1 MILFFSVFFDFE
13 SSDDLLSF
21 RRCLE
26 LKGLLEFNLFYWE
39 VAYKDRVND
48 KIYLN

>member
-13 SSDDLLSF
+13 SLDDFESF
-21 RRCLE
+21 SRDLE
-26 LKGLLEFNLFYWE
+26 LRGLLDVNLFYSE
-39 VAYKDRVND
+39 VAYKVRVND